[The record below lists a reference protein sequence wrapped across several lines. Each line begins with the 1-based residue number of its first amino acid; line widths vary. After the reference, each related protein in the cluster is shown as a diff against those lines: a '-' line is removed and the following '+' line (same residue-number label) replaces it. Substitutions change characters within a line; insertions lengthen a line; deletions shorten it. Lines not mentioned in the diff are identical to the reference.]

1 MSAAEISV
9 DKMSVYETVD
19 EMAVDNIYADQMTD

>member
-1 MSAAEISV
+1 MSAVEMTV

-19 EMAVDNIYADQMTD
+19 EMTVDKLYADQMTD